1 MFENWKLGFPIGSRM
16 PNTAINEHSKSALQW
31 NQMSRDQHIFLISK
45 ATRVGIRRHILF
57 T

>member
-31 NQMSRDQHIFLISK
+31 NQMSREHIFFYIQRLLELELGEK
-45 ATRVGIRRHILF
+45 F
-57 T
+57 